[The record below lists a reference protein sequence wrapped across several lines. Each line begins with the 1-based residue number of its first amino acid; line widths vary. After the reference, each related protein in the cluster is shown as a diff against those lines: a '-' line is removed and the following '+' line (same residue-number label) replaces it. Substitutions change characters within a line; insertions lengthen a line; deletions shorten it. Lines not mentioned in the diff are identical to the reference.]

1 MNEPDA
7 FIVTITNEEHSFEN
21 DMELPS
27 GMPVSELCSQILMVL
42 KDIHEDVFNGWAKC
56 HLECNNRLLNDNDTL
71 VKAGVFGGSRIVIR
85 EG

>member
-7 FIVTITNEEHSFEN
+7 FIVTITNDERSFEN

-42 KDIHEDVFNGWAKC
+42 KDIHEDVFNGWTKC

-85 EG
+85 VG